1 MKHNLSLLL
10 ALVGGIG
17 IGISGISPAWL
28 HNTSLPMIVLSA
40 LIIQVGIGVG
50 AMHDLGTMLRSINL
64 KMFLL
69 PACTIVGTLLFTA
82 LAFLIFSN
90 HHLSDIMAI
99 GNGFGYYSLSSVLIA
114 QMKTITVGATEATQ
128 LATIALLANIA
139 RELLS
144 LFGCR
149 YIAHKGGGLAAISAA
164 GISSMDVCLPSI
176 LNAIGDKRVIPVAV
190 FHGLMLEMSIPML
203 IALFCT

>member
-1 MKHNLSLLL
+1 
-10 ALVGGIG
+10 
-17 IGISGISPAWL
+17 
-28 HNTSLPMIVLSA
+28 
-40 LIIQVGIGVG
+40 
-50 AMHDLGTMLRSINL
+50 
-64 KMFLL
+64 
-69 PACTIVGTLLFTA
+69 
-82 LAFLIFSN
+82 
-90 HHLSDIMAI
+90 MAI
-99 GNGFGYYSLSSVLIA
+99 GSGFGYYSLSSVLIA

-149 YIAHKGGGLAAISAA
+149 YIAHKGGGLAAISTA

-176 LNAIGDKRVIPVAV
+176 LNATGDKRVIPVAV

-203 IALFCT
+203 IALFCA